1 MPMDKMKD
9 IDLEAMKSD
18 MMAMEETADMR
29 EDEMYSKAAPAGR
42 FSGKT
47 VNALIDAANRLLPLF
62 GIKDQHPRME
72 GAMQSKLP
80 ASLMRLLSMVATAIS
95 DAIDAGM
102 LEEDAVVV
110 MDGITDDAGLQGLA
124 GRLNMAAKSAGF
136 KKFLK
141 QPKKVSV
148 EVEVE
153 SGGEGEEEGGG
164 KSPEEMSTEDM
175 DAMFA
180 SRM

>member
-1 MPMDKMKD
+1 MPMDEMKKM
-9 IDLEAMKSD
+9 DLEAMKND

-29 EDEMYSKAAPAGR
+29 EDELYAKAAPSGR
-42 FSGKT
+42 FTGKT

-62 GIKDQHPRME
+62 GIKDQHPRVE
-72 GAMQSKLP
+72 GDMQTKLP
-80 ASLMRLLSMVATAIS
+80 TSLMRLLSMAAAAIQ
-95 DAIDAGM
+95 DAVDEGM
-102 LEEDAVVV
+102 LSEDAVV
-110 MDGITDDAGLQGLA
+110 MLDGISDDAGLQALA
-124 GRLNMAAKSAGF
+124 GRLNMAAKSPGF

-153 SGGEGEEEGGG
+153 AGGEGEGGG
-164 KSPEEMSTEDM
+164 EASPEEMSQEDM